1 MPSKPPYFRQT
12 YPFSCVPACLRM
24 VLTAYNFEIS
34 ETELRSRCECDETG
48 TSLSKAI
55 NAVIELGFN
64 CDEANLTLEELKE
77 YVLDKL
83 FPIVYL
89 RFSEDAKY
97 FHAVVVYK
105 ITKEKIFVLDPK
117 TGERGFDLNSFIEV
131 WSRGLTI
138 IVEKKN

>member
-24 VLTAYNFEIS
+24 VLAGYSFEIS
-34 ETELRSRCECDETG
+34 ETELRNRCECDETG
-48 TSLSKAI
+48 TSPSKATD
-55 NAVIELGFN
+55 AVNELGFD
-64 CDEANLTLEELKE
+64 CDEANLTFEELKE

-97 FHAVVVYK
+97 SHAVVVYK
-105 ITKEKIFVLDPK
+105 ISKEKIFVLDPEN
-117 TGERGFDLNSFIEV
+117 GEREFDLSLFIEL
-131 WSRGLTI
+131 WSRNLTI
-138 IVEKKN
+138 IIEKKN

>member
-1 MPSKPPYFRQT
+1 LPKPPFFSQT

-24 VLTAYNFEIS
+24 VLAAYNFEIS

-48 TSLSKAI
+48 TSPSKAI
-55 NAVIELGFN
+55 NAISELGFN
-64 CDEANLTLEELKE
+64 CHKANLILEELKE

-89 RFSEDAKY
+89 RFSEDVKY
-97 FHAVVVYK
+97 SHAVVVYK
-105 ITKEKIFVLDPK
+105 ITKEKIFVLDPEI
-117 TGERGFDLNSFIEV
+117 GERELDLNLFTEI
-131 WSRGLTI
+131 WSRNLTI